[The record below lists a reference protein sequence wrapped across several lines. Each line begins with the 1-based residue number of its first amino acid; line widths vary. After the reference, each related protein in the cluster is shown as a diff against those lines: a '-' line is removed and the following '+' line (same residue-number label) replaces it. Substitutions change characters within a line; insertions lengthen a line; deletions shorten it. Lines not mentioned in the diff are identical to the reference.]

1 MPLSFPNR
9 LRPLARA
16 IRRWPERRLHP
27 LRRRRAR
34 RRLAEAAVPD
44 SVLFICLGNI
54 CRSPFAAEL
63 ARSVFQARGLGTISV
78 QSAGFIGPGRPTPD
92 FGLDAAEAHG
102 VDLSGHRS
110 KLVTPDM
117 VRDDARWIVIMDSS
131 HGKRLVRDFG
141 AATEQLLHLGDLDPE
156 PIERRTIP
164 DPFDQDLDVFEACYA
179 RISRCFDAFVEAAT
193 GSADNPTSHERT

>member
-1 MPLSFPNR
+1 VRLSFPNR

-34 RRLAEAAVPD
+34 RRLSEAAAPD

-63 ARSVFQARGLGTISV
+63 ARSAFQAQGLDAFSV
-78 QSAGFIGPGRPTPD
+78 SSAGFIGPDRPTPD
-92 FGLDAAEAHG
+92 FGLQAARAHG
-102 VDLSGHRS
+102 VDLSRHRS
-110 KLVTPDM
+110 SLVRPET
-117 VRDDARWIVIMDSS
+117 VREGAQWIVIMDSS

-156 PIERRTIP
+156 PIQRRTIP
-164 DPFDQDLDVFEACYA
+164 DPFDQSPQVFEACYA
-179 RISRCFDAFVEAAT
+179 RISRCLDTFLEAT
-193 GSADNPTSHERT
+193 RGWDRTPGSRDQA